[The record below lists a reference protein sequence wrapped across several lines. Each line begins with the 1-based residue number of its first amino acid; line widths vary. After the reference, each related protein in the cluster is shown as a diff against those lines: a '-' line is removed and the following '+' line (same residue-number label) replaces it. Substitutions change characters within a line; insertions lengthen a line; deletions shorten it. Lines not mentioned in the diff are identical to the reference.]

1 MGCVSVRGRETHP
14 EPGELVEIAGSTTA
28 SLLLCP
34 HSGSALRPWA
44 EMVVWSSSRAK
55 VQEMGLLAPRAI
67 GSLCPS
73 TGEQVP
79 GPSTFGG
86 CVCSL
91 YDAGRS
97 EAPNRY

>member
-1 MGCVSVRGRETHP
+1 MGYVSIRGKGTHP
-14 EPGELVEIAGSTTA
+14 EPGELVEIAGSTA

-34 HSGSALRPWA
+34 HSGSALRPWR
-44 EMVVWSSSRAK
+44 EMVVWSSSRAN

-73 TGEQVP
+73 TGKQVP
-79 GPSTFGG
+79 GPRTFGG
-86 CVCSL
+86 RVRSL

-97 EAPNRY
+97 EAVNRY